1 MEDVK
6 TIFRFL
12 SQLVAVPVTGLLFSD
27 SYDQLALHPIPTT
40 VKMFECVHISKA
52 TIYSVVTFI
61 FIPVYRF
68 IVYPLVGK
76 YIPSLLKMIGVGL
89 FLCLLSTVISL
100 AVDSIGHFYSNASH
114 CIFDDNTATGTIPIP
129 IYWVL
134 LIDVVNGFGLLL
146 IMCSILELG
155 WLSLRTD

>member
-1 MEDVK
+1 M
-6 TIFRFL
+6 L
-12 SQLVAVPVTGLLFSD
+12 YYVTS
-27 SYDQLALHPIPTT
+27 
-40 VKMFECVHISKA
+40 
-52 TIYSVVTFI
+52 FI

-89 FLCLLSTVISL
+89 SLCLLSTVISL

-134 LIDVVNGFGLLL
+134 VIDGCEWIWSFADNV
-146 IMCSILELG
+146 CSMH
-155 WLSLRTD
+155 LSLEWLRLQTE